1 MSQLCYNFATRTT
14 ELGEGGGS
22 EKPPRRLVIRGD
34 APARWSVR
42 LLVLSDVHWAG
53 PAEQARAGHESRVV
67 GNPVLRLV
75 ARLWRRWVWLAVPH
89 GHNHR
94 LAAIIERAGTADWVL
109 ANGDFT
115 LDTGFVGVSDDAAF
129 ESSRECLRRLREA
142 YADRLL
148 TTIGDHDLGKMSLFG
163 GAGGVRQRSLER
175 CEQELG
181 LKRFWVREGGEGVVF
196 IGIASTLAAWPM
208 FAPETPVA
216 EHGWWREEHEKH
228 RAEIAA
234 AFGRVR
240 ADQRIVLC
248 CHDPSAL
255 AYLHE
260 LPQVRQKLPQ
270 LAATVIGHLHSPFIL
285 GMARKLAGIPR
296 IAWMGATARRYTTA
310 LSRARCWREF
320 RVQLCPSPPGLQLLK
335 DGGWLSAEL
344 GSDPAMDRFTRHRL
358 SWDELVRAD

>member
-1 MSQLCYNFATRTT
+1 M
-14 ELGEGGGS
+14 
-22 EKPPRRLVIRGD
+22 RGD
-34 APARWSVR
+34 GPARWLVR

-67 GNPVLRLV
+67 GNPLLRLV
-75 ARLWRRWVWLAVPH
+75 ARLWRRWIWLAVPH

-94 LAAIIERAGTADWVL
+94 LASILDQAGPADWVL

-115 LDTGFVGVSDDAAF
+115 LDTAFVGVSDDAALA
-129 ESSRECLRRLREA
+129 SSTECLGRLRAA
-142 YADRLL
+142 YGDRLL

-181 LKRFWVREGGEGVVF
+181 LKRFWVQEGGEGLVF
-196 IGIASTLAAWPM
+196 IGVTSTLAAWPM
-208 FAPETPVA
+208 FAPETPLP
-216 EHGWWREEHEKH
+216 EHAWWQAQHEAH
-228 RAEIAA
+228 QQEISRA
-234 AFGRVR
+234 FDRVR

-260 LPQVRQKLPQ
+260 LPAVRRRLPQ
-270 LAATVIGHLHSPFIL
+270 LAATLIGHLHSPLIL
-285 GMARKLAGIPR
+285 GTARCLAGCPR
-296 IAWMGATARRYTTA
+296 ITWLGTTARRYTTA
-310 LSRARCWREF
+310 LRRARCWREF

-335 DGGWLSAEL
+335 DGGWLTADL
-344 GSDPAMDRFTRHRL
+344 GPERKSDRFTRHRL
-358 SWDELVRAD
+358 PWP